1 MAWGLFGMITNYLKT
16 ALRNLWINK
25 GFSAINIS
33 GLALGM
39 TCGLL
44 ILLWVR
50 DEKNVDAFHANGDRL
65 YTVYARGISA
75 SGVTAGNSTPG
86 LLAEELKKNLPQVE
100 AACEVNFTNKYTF
113 SAGKKILKEDAN
125 FAGADFFSMFSYPL
139 LDGDAAHALAGPES
153 MAISRKMAVDFFGSP
168 AAAMGQTI
176 RYQNQKD
183 FQVTA
188 VFENLPMNVSTRF
201 DCLINY
207 EEFMKENDWLRR
219 WGNGGPATYIELR
232 PGTNTAAFEAQ
243 LTHFID
249 RYLPPSPNYR
259 HELGMERFGD
269 QYLHGDYSNG
279 YPSGG
284 RIEYVR
290 LFSVIALFILVIAGV
305 NFMNLT
311 TARSMRRAK
320 EIGVRKVMG
329 AARALLIRQFVG
341 EAVLT
346 AGLAALVAT
355 LLLGLVLPAFNGL
368 TGKHMAVPFGRVE
381 FWASLAGLT
390 VMTGVLSGIYP
401 AVFLSGYNPVRVFK
415 GGFTAG
421 KGSLSLRK
429 ALVVFQFS
437 LSIVLILATVLIVRQ
452 IRYISSKNLGYDHDN
467 LIYVATD
474 GDLGAKFD
482 VFKTEALKLSGV
494 RGVTGIMES
503 VTNLQNGT
511 SDPDWDGKDPKF
523 IPDWTVLMVGY
534 DFVPTMKMQLVAGRE
549 FSKDF
554 PGDSLGLMI
563 NEAALAQTGYKD
575 PIGRRISMWGAKGTI
590 VGVVRNFNFESLH
603 KAIKPI
609 VIRKAQSGEF
619 GAAVVRLRADQTAQT
634 LKELGRLCRELN
646 PKFPFTYEFAD
657 EEYANLYKSEQVTG
671 KLAVLFAALA
681 IFISCLGLLGLSM
694 FTAER
699 RAREIGIRK
708 VLGAKAVT
716 LFGLLTADF
725 LVLIGISFVI
735 AIPVGWWV
743 MHAWI
748 RAYAFQTDIP
758 WWLFALAGV
767 LAVGIAMATIVVQ
780 TIRAVLVNPVVSLRA
795 E

>member
-1 MAWGLFGMITNYLKT
+1 MITNYLKT
-16 ALRNLWINK
+16 ALRNLWSNK
-25 GFSAINIS
+25 GFSTINIA

-44 ILLWVR
+44 ILLWVQ
-50 DEKNVDAFHANGDRL
+50 DEKSVDAFHANGDRL
-65 YTVYARGISA
+65 YTVYFRSISA
-75 SGVTAGNSTPG
+75 GRVSAGTSSPG
-86 LLAEELKKNLPQVE
+86 LLAEELKKQLPQVE
-100 AACEVNFTNKYTF
+100 AACEVNFTQKNTF
-113 SAGKKILKEDAN
+113 STGKQILKEDAN
-125 FAGADFFSMFSYPL
+125 FAGADFFPMFSYPL
-139 LDGDAAHALAGPES
+139 LEGDAEHALVGPQS

-168 AAAMGQTI
+168 AAAIGKTI
-176 RYQNQKD
+176 RYENQKD

-188 VFENLPMNVSTRF
+188 VFENMPRNVSTRF

-207 EEFMKENDWLRR
+207 EEFMKENDWLRQ
-219 WGNGGPATYIELR
+219 WGNGGPSTYIELR

-249 RYLPPSPNYR
+249 RYFKPNPNYR
-259 HELGMERFGD
+259 REMGIQRYSD

-290 LFSVIALFILVIAGV
+290 LFSVIALFILLIACV

-329 AARALLIRQFVG
+329 AARALLVRQFVG

-346 AGLAALVAT
+346 SGLAAVLAA
-355 LLLGLVLPAFNGL
+355 LLLWLVLPAFNEL
-368 TGKHMAVPFGRVE
+368 TGKHITVPYNRIS
-381 FWASLAGLT
+381 FWGSLAGLT
-390 VMTGVLSGIYP
+390 VVTGLLSGIYP

-415 GGFTAG
+415 GGFIAG
-421 KGSLSLRK
+421 KGSLTLRK
-429 ALVVFQFS
+429 VLVVFQFS
-437 LSIVLILATVLIVRQ
+437 MSIVLILATVLIVRQ
-452 IRYISSKNLGYDHDN
+452 IQYISSKNLGYDRDN
-467 LIYVATD
+467 LVYVATE

-482 VFKTEALKLSGV
+482 VLKSEALKLPGV
-494 RGVTGIMES
+494 RGVTGIMQS
-503 VTNLQNGT
+503 VTDLQNST

-523 IPDWTVLMVGY
+523 IPDWTVLSAGY
-534 DFVPTMKMQLVAGRE
+534 DFVQTMKMQLVEGRD

-554 PGDSLGLMI
+554 PGDSLGLI
-563 NEAALAQTGYKD
+563 LNETALAQTGYKD

-603 KAIKPI
+603 KAVKPI
-609 VIRKAQSGEF
+609 VIRKAQPVEF
-619 GAAVVRLRADQTAQT
+619 GAAVLRLRADQTAQT

-657 EEYANLYKSEQVTG
+657 EEYTNLYKGEQVTG
-671 KLAVLFAALA
+671 RLAVLFAALA

-694 FTAER
+694 FSAER
-699 RAREIGIRK
+699 RAREISIRK
-708 VLGAKAVT
+708 VLGAGAVS
-716 LFGLLTADF
+716 LFGLLTSDF
-725 LVLIGISFVI
+725 LILIGIAFVI
-735 AIPVGWWV
+735 AVPAGWWV
-743 MHAWI
+743 MHEWI
-748 RAYAFQTDIP
+748 KNFIFHTDIP

-767 LAVGIAMATIVVQ
+767 LAVGIAMATIAVQ